1 MKSFE
6 YELGFI
12 GSGNMATALI
22 RGILNSDLYKK
33 DKIIASDKS
42 KEARDRVKKEFGI
55 KVCESNIEVV
65 KKAKV
70 ILLCVKPQNM
80 KEVLDEIK
88 DEIESDQL
96 IISIAAGVP
105 ISAIVRSI
113 GKEIPVVRVMPNT
126 ASFVQKG
133 MAGISYGP
141 KIRRDHINIALDIF
155 NSVGET
161 IIVKE
166 DLMDLITAVSGSGP
180 GFIFRIME
188 HIVDAATRLG
198 LKGEDAKRLVIQTF
212 LGASFLSKESN
223 KPLFELRRM
232 VTSPGGT
239 TEAGLSVFEKMG
251 LGDIIYEA
259 IDAAYRR
266 SIEIKK
272 QWER

>member
-161 IIVKE
+161 IIVRE

-188 HIVDAATRLG
+188 HIVDAAIRLG

>member
-161 IIVKE
+161 IIVRE

-188 HIVDAATRLG
+188 HIVDAAIRLG

-223 KPLFELRRM
+223 KPLSELRRM

>member
-239 TEAGLSVFEKMG
+239 TEAGLSVFEKRG
-251 LGDIIYEA
+251 LGDIIHEA